1 MIRRWLSQ
9 TLAVSALSVR
19 TIPQRASSSAVAM
32 IGIAGVVIVFVAVLS
47 IGEGFRAAMADA
59 SAPDRAIVMRT
70 GADSEMTSTLP
81 GAEVQLIEQAPGLL
95 RVSNRPIASA
105 ELYVLVDLNKRTT
118 GTPANVPLRGIAADA
133 LEVRNETH
141 IIDGRMF
148 QFGTNEAVV
157 GRAANRQFSG
167 VDLGSEFISGNL
179 RLRVVGIFESNGSVG
194 ETEIWCDSHL
204 IQGVYER
211 GNSYQSVLAK
221 LDSPAAFDTF
231 KNWLT
236 TNPQL
241 NVQVQRESDYYAQQS
256 QVMSSL
262 IRGIGYTIA
271 LLMGV
276 GAVFGAILT
285 MYTAVS
291 TRTREIATLR
301 ALGFNTTSVLISV
314 LAESLALAAIGG
326 LLGGL
331 AAYFAFNGYQTSTM
345 NFQTFSQ
352 VAFAFRV
359 TRTLLIQGLSY
370 ALMMGL
376 VGGLMP
382 AIKAARLP
390 IATALREL

>member
-1 MIRRWLSQ
+1 MIGRWLAQ

-47 IGEGFRAAMADA
+47 IAEGFRAAMADA

-70 GADSEMTSTLP
+70 GADSEMTSGLP
-81 GAEVQLIEQAPGLL
+81 GPEVQVIEQAPGLL
-95 RVSNRPIASA
+95 RVNNRPIASA
-105 ELYVLVDLNKRTT
+105 ELYVLVDLNKRST
-118 GTPANVPLRGIAADA
+118 GTAANVPLRGIGAEA
-133 LEVRNETH
+133 LEVRSEAH
-141 IIDGRMF
+141 IVEGRMF
-148 QFGTNEAVV
+148 QFGTNEAIV

-167 VDLGSEFISGNL
+167 VDLGSEFVSGNL
-179 RLRVVGIFESNGSVG
+179 RLRVVGLFESNGAVG

-271 LLMGV
+271 VLMGV

-301 ALGFNTTSVLISV
+301 ALGFNTGSVLISV
-314 LAESLALAAIGG
+314 LAESLALAAVGGMFGG
-326 LLGGL
+326 LT
-331 AAYFAFNGYQTSTM
+331 AYFAFNGYQTSTM

-359 TRTLLIQGLSY
+359 TQALMIQGLSY

-390 IATALREL
+390 IATALRQL

>member
-9 TLAVSALSVR
+9 TLAVSALSMR

-32 IGIAGVVIVFVAVLS
+32 VGIAGVVIVFVAVLS

-81 GAEVQLIEQAPGLL
+81 GAEVQVIEQAPGLL
-95 RVSNRPIASA
+95 RASNRPVASA

-148 QFGTNEAVV
+148 QFGTNEAIV

-167 VDLGSEFISGNL
+167 VDLGSEFMSGNL

-301 ALGFNTTSVLISV
+301 ALGFNTASVLISV

-331 AAYFAFNGYQTSTM
+331 TAYFAFNGYQTSTM

-359 TRTLLIQGLSY
+359 TQTLMIQGLSY

-390 IATALREL
+390 IAMALRQL

>member
-70 GADSEMTSTLP
+70 GADSEMTSGLP
-81 GAEVQLIEQAPGLL
+81 GAEVQVIEQAPGLL
-95 RVSNRPIASA
+95 RVNNRPIASA
-105 ELYVLVDLNKRTT
+105 ELYVLVDLNKRST
-118 GTPANVPLRGIAADA
+118 GTAANVPLRGIGAEA
-133 LEVRNETH
+133 LEVRNEAH
-141 IIDGRMF
+141 IVDGRMF
-148 QFGTNEAVV
+148 QFGTNEAIV
-157 GRAANRQFSG
+157 GRGANRQFSG
-167 VDLGSEFISGNL
+167 IDLGSEFMSGNL

-271 LLMGV
+271 VLMGV

-301 ALGFNTTSVLISV
+301 ALGFNTASVLISV

-359 TRTLLIQGLSY
+359 TQTLLIQGLSY
-370 ALMMGL
+370 ALLMGL

-390 IATALREL
+390 IATALRQL

>member
-70 GADSEMTSTLP
+70 GADSEMTSGLAGP
-81 GAEVQLIEQAPGLL
+81 EVQVIEQAPGVL
-95 RVSNRPIASA
+95 RVNNRPIASA
-105 ELYVLVDLNKRTT
+105 ELYVLVDLNKRST
-118 GTPANVPLRGIAADA
+118 GTPANVPLRGIGAEA
-133 LEVRNETH
+133 LEVRNEAH
-141 IIDGRMF
+141 IVDGRMF
-148 QFGTNEAVV
+148 QFGTNEAIV

-167 VDLGSEFISGNL
+167 VNLGSEFTSGNL
-179 RLRVVGIFESNGSVG
+179 RLRVVGVFESNGSVG

-221 LDSPAAFDTF
+221 LDSPASFDTF
-231 KNWLT
+231 KNSLT

-256 QVMSSL
+256 QMMSSL

-276 GAVFGAILT
+276 GAVFGAVLT

-301 ALGFNTTSVLISV
+301 ALGFNTASVLISV

-326 LLGGL
+326 LFGGL
-331 AAYFAFNGYQTSTM
+331 TAYFAFNGYQTSTM

-359 TRTLLIQGLSY
+359 TRPLMIQGLSY

-390 IATALREL
+390 IATALRQL

>member
-1 MIRRWLSQ
+1 
-9 TLAVSALSVR
+9 
-19 TIPQRASSSAVAM
+19 
-32 IGIAGVVIVFVAVLS
+32 
-47 IGEGFRAAMADA
+47 
-59 SAPDRAIVMRT
+59 
-70 GADSEMTSTLP
+70 
-81 GAEVQLIEQAPGLL
+81 
-95 RVSNRPIASA
+95 
-105 ELYVLVDLNKRTT
+105 
-118 GTPANVPLRGIAADA
+118 
-133 LEVRNETH
+133 
-141 IIDGRMF
+141 
-148 QFGTNEAVV
+148 
-157 GRAANRQFSG
+157 
-167 VDLGSEFISGNL
+167 VDLGSEFTSGNL
-179 RLRVVGIFESNGSVG
+179 KLRIVGVFESNGSVG

-211 GNSYQSVLAK
+211 GNSYQSVLAR

-241 NVQVQRESDYYAQQS
+241 NVQVLRESDFYAQQS
-256 QVMSSL
+256 QVMSGL

-271 LLMGV
+271 MLMGI

-301 ALGFNTTSVLISV
+301 ALGFNTASVLISV

-326 LLGGL
+326 ILGGL
-331 AAYFAFNGYQTSTM
+331 TAYFAFNGYQTSTM

-352 VAFAFRV
+352 VAFAFAV
-359 TRTLLIQGLSY
+359 TRSLLVQGLSY
-370 ALMMGL
+370 ALIMGL
-376 VGGLMP
+376 IGGLMP

>member
-70 GADSEMTSTLP
+70 GADSEMTSGLP
-81 GAEVQLIEQAPGLL
+81 GPEVQVIEQAPGLL
-95 RVSNRPIASA
+95 RVNNRPIASA
-105 ELYVLVDLNKRTT
+105 ELYVLVDLNKRST
-118 GTPANVPLRGIAADA
+118 GTAANVPLRGIGAEA
-133 LEVRNETH
+133 LEVRNEAH
-141 IIDGRMF
+141 IVDGRMF
-148 QFGTNEAVV
+148 QFGTNEAIV
-157 GRAANRQFSG
+157 GRGANRQFSG

-241 NVQVQRESDYYAQQS
+241 NVQVQREGDYYAQQS

-271 LLMGV
+271 VLMGV

-301 ALGFNTTSVLISV
+301 ALGFNTASVLISV

-331 AAYFAFNGYQTSTM
+331 TAYFAFNGYQTSTM

-359 TRTLLIQGLSY
+359 TRELMIQGLSY

-390 IATALREL
+390 IATALRQL